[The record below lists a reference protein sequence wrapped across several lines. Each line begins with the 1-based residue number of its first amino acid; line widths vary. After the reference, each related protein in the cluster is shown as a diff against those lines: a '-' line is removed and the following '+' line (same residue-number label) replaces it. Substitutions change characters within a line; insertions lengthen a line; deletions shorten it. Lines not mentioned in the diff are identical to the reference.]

1 MPAIEIGR
9 VCIKTKGR
17 EAGKKAVVVDF
28 EKEFVIIEGEGV
40 RRRKCNPRHL
50 FPTGH
55 KVNIAKGTKHEEILK
70 LIK

>member
-1 MPAIEIGR
+1 MSAIEIGR

-17 EAGKKAVVVDF
+17 EAGKKAVVVDI
-28 EKEFVIIEGEGV
+28 EKGFVIIEGEGI

-50 FPTGH
+50 FPTEH
-55 KVNIAKGTKHEEILK
+55 KVDISKGAKHEEILK